1 MEEWRKRLTQFLIA
15 MDYEA
20 NASAGTVS
28 QEEAKT
34 KAYGEYEKY
43 RLVQDRT
50 VISDFDRFNDCNGE
64 DPMLP
69 FNLNPKET

>member
-1 MEEWRKRLTQFLIA
+1 

-28 QEEAKT
+28 QEEART

-43 RLVQDRT
+43 KLVQDQSY
-50 VISDFDRFNDCNGE
+50 ISDFDRFNEGND
-64 DPMLP
+64 DAPLLP
-69 FNLNPKET
+69 FDVNPKET